1 MENGGKRTGTTTAG
15 NTNRIQEVEG
25 RISCVE
31 DTIEEMYAS
40 IKENV
45 QSKIKTA
52 LIRKVSF
59 TEVLQRVSGW
69 CEETTKV

>member
-1 MENGGKRTGTTTAG
+1 
-15 NTNRIQEVEG
+15 VEG

-45 QSKIKTA
+45 QSKIKMFWHKTF
-52 LIRKVSF
+52 RK
-59 TEVLQRVSGW
+59 SGIP
-69 CEETTKV
+69 

>member
-1 MENGGKRTGTTTAG
+1 MENLGKRTGTTTAG

-45 QSKIKTA
+45 QSKIKMFWHKTF
-52 LIRKVSF
+52 RK
-59 TEVLQRVSGW
+59 SGIP
-69 CEETTKV
+69 